1 MLRLA
6 NVITEAMSF
15 KCPVVAFDC
24 DYGPSEIIKHYYNG
38 ILVKQG
44 NKRMLTQEML
54 NLIKDD
60 KLQLKLSINA
70 YKRAQDFKVDS
81 IAKSGLIS

>member
-1 MLRLA
+1 
-6 NVITEAMSF
+6 MSF

-70 YKRAQDFKVDS
+70 YKRAQDFKVDN
-81 IAKSGLIS
+81 IAKKWLNLLKSQKLSK